1 MSFGVNSFGVGSFGS
16 LAEVSGGG
24 SSVTLTIQDTAQSQT
39 LEAFSLSSNGASD
52 LGIQDVSQAQSI
64 ANATLSIIPAVDF
77 KVAILGDSNA
87 SGRGSFSQTN
97 SASNAWLYDVSGNIV
112 TLADPWDSG
121 SDTYSVLSDSGSAG
135 GSYVQHLADLLSAAG
150 KSTLWIPAN
159 KGGTKASDWAYST
172 NTTTCYG
179 AMKARIDAAGGA
191 DVIIIHLGA
200 NDAISAVSQATF
212 TSQMNAIIGHL
223 VTDFPTA
230 KIYLQKIHHNSSA
243 TTTNIDNIRAAVDDI
258 WNGSS
263 GCRRGADLEGISTGV
278 HYGQTGNTTTCT
290 SELNEVALR
299 TFNAAF
305 GAGLVVQ
312 DIGQAQAVS
321 SVTLAIEAVLNVA
334 DIGQSQSIDAIS
346 LSAATTLS
354 ISDLFQDGMLENV
367 SIYDDSSLNLQI
379 FSVGQMQEIDS
390 IALSSSAWLSI
401 SGMGQASQIS
411 HVALS
416 LPGQFVRAPAGSGP
430 SIIRPVGQRPP
441 NTGGQRI

>member
-159 KGGTKASDWAYST
+159 KGGIKASDWAYST

-200 NDAISAVSQATF
+200 ND
-212 TSQMNAIIGHL
+212 AIIGHL

-379 FSVGQMQEIDS
+379 FSVAQMQEIDS

-411 HVALS
+411 HVTLS